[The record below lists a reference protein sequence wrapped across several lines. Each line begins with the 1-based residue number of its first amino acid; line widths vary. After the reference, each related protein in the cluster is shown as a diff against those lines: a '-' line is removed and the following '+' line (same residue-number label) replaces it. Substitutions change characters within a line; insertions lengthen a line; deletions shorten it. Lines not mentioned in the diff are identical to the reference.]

1 MPISATTPAA
11 PAPGAAQPS
20 SLIAGVYLVP
30 MKTFGDSRGFFY
42 ESYRKSW
49 IPGAREMVQG
59 NCSFSKA
66 GVLRGLHYHLKQ
78 ADLWGVPVGAV
89 RAVLYDCRASSP
101 TRGASQIV
109 EMGED
114 NRVSLYIPKG
124 VAHGF
129 RALRESYMTY
139 LVDELYDNSD
149 ELGILWNDPALGI
162 DWGSGPEP
170 ILSDRDKANPR
181 LADIPADRHAP

>member
-1 MPISATTPAA
+1 MPTSQPTAA
-11 PAPGAAQPS
+11 PSPAQPS
-20 SLIAGVYLVP
+20 TLIAGVYTVA
-30 MKTFGDSRGFFY
+30 MKTFGDGRGFFY

-59 NCSFSKA
+59 NCSFSQP

-101 TRGASQIV
+101 TRGASQVV

-129 RALRESYMTY
+129 RALRASYMTY
-139 LVDELYDNSD
+139 LVDEMYDNSD
-149 ELGILWNDPALGI
+149 ELGILWNDPALGV

-170 ILSDRDKANPR
+170 ILSDRDRANPR
-181 LADIPADRHAP
+181 LADIPPDRRAP